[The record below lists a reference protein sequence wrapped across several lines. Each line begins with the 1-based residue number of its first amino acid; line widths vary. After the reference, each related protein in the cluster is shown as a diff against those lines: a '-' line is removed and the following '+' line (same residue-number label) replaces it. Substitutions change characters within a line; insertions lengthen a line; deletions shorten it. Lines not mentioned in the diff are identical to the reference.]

1 MSKVLIIADDLTGA
15 NANCALMKTIGL
27 RAASITGNNLKKLP
41 EDIDAVALSTDSRSM
56 EKEQAYKRVF
66 DKVKKYNDDRIDL
79 YSKRIDST
87 LRGNLGIELK
97 AYQDALETKTIGI
110 CVPSFPDSG
119 RIVVN
124 NYLYVN
130 GISLM
135 NTDAGKDPKISAVS
149 NLVTENFK
157 KDYDGQIIHIGIDEI
172 DNGIENIKN
181 LIIIN
186 KDKDL
191 IVFDAITNEQI
202 SLIAKASID
211 SQIDFISVDPG
222 PFTKEVTRL
231 LYQKESISTKALAV
245 IGSVTNVTINQMNE
259 LKNNYNH
266 YQIDVDASKLIE
278 VDKAIK
284 EIERAVEEA
293 SENLESYDLIIV
305 TTTPKDIKDRL
316 NLKEI
321 SENMSLSID
330 DLSLLI
336 SRGLAKIGKDLVSKE
351 DSISGIFSSGGDITV
366 ATVEELLSD
375 GIEIKEEI
383 QPLVAYGRMINGL
396 KPGLKIV
403 SKGGMVGNKNVMVE
417 CIQRILNEGE

>member
-27 RAASITGNNLKKLP
+27 RAASITGNNLEKLP
-41 EDIDAVALSTDSRSM
+41 DDIDVVALTTDSRAM
-56 EKEQAYKRVF
+56 EKGQAYKRVY
-66 DKVKKYNDDRIDL
+66 DKVKKYKDKSIDL

-87 LRGNLGIELK
+87 LRGNLGTELK
-97 AYQDALETKTIGI
+97 AYQDALEAKTIGI

-172 DNGIENIKN
+172 DKGIENIKN
-181 LIIIN
+181 LIIAN

-202 SLIAKASID
+202 SLIAKASIA

-259 LKNNYNH
+259 LKNNYNY
-266 YQIDVDASKLIE
+266 YQVDVDASKLIE
-278 VDKAIK
+278 IDKAIE

-293 SENLESYDLIIV
+293 SENLKNHDLIIV

-316 NLKEI
+316 DLNKI

-336 SRGLAKIGKDLVSKE
+336 SRGLAKIGKDLVTKE

-383 QPLVAYGRMINGL
+383 QPLVAYGRMIDGL

-417 CIQRILNEGE
+417 CVQRILNEGE

>member
-27 RAASITGNNLKKLP
+27 RAASITGNNLEKLP
-41 EDIDAVALSTDSRSM
+41 EDIDVVALTTDSRSM
-56 EKEQAYKRVF
+56 EKGQAYKRVH
-66 DKVKKYNDDRIDL
+66 DKVKKYKDKSIDL

-87 LRGNLGIELK
+87 LRGNLGTELK
-97 AYQDALETKTIGI
+97 AYQDALEAKTIGI

-172 DNGIENIKN
+172 DKGIENIKN
-181 LIIIN
+181 LIIAN

-202 SLIAKASID
+202 SLIAKASIA
-211 SQIDFISVDPG
+211 SQIDFISVDSG

-231 LYQKESISTKALAV
+231 LYQKESIRTKALAL

-259 LKNNYNH
+259 LKNDYNY
-266 YQIDVDASKLIE
+266 YQVDVDASKLIE
-278 VDKAIK
+278 IDKAIE
-284 EIERAVEEA
+284 EIESAVEEA
-293 SENLESYDLIIV
+293 TENLKNHDLIIV

-316 NLKEI
+316 DLNKI

-336 SRGLAKIGKDLVSKE
+336 SRGLAKIGKDLVTKE

-417 CIQRILNEGE
+417 CVQRILNEGE

>member
-66 DKVKKYNDDRIDL
+66 DKVKKYNDNRIDL

-87 LRGNLGIELK
+87 LRGNLGTELK
-97 AYQDALETKTIGI
+97 AYQNALETKTIGI

-135 NTDAGKDPKISAVS
+135 NTDAGRDPKISAVS

-172 DNGIENIKN
+172 DKGIENIKN
-181 LIIIN
+181 LIIAN

-259 LKNNYNH
+259 LKNNYNY
-266 YQIDVDASKLIE
+266 YQVDVDASKLIE
-278 VDKAIK
+278 IDKAIK

-293 SENLESYDLIIV
+293 SENLENYDLIIV

-351 DSISGIFSSGGDITV
+351 HSISGIFSSGGDITV

-417 CIQRILNEGE
+417 CVQRILNEGE

>member
-27 RAASITGNNLKKLP
+27 RAASITGNNLEKLP
-41 EDIDAVALSTDSRSM
+41 DDIDVVALTTDSRAM
-56 EKEQAYKRVF
+56 EKGQAYKRVY
-66 DKVKKYNDDRIDL
+66 DKVKKYKDKSIDL

-87 LRGNLGIELK
+87 LRGNLGTELK
-97 AYQDALETKTIGI
+97 AYQDALEAKTIGI

-172 DNGIENIKN
+172 DKGIENIKN
-181 LIIIN
+181 LIIAN

-202 SLIAKASID
+202 SLIAKASIA

-259 LKNNYNH
+259 LKNNYNY
-266 YQIDVDASKLIE
+266 YQVDVDASKLIE
-278 VDKAIK
+278 IDKAIE

-293 SENLESYDLIIV
+293 SENLKNHDLIIV

-316 NLKEI
+316 DLNKI

-336 SRGLAKIGKDLVSKE
+336 SRGLAKIGKDLVTKE

-417 CIQRILNEGE
+417 CVQRILNEGE

>member
-27 RAASITGNNLKKLP
+27 RAASITGNNLEKLP
-41 EDIDAVALSTDSRSM
+41 EDIDVVALTTDSRAM
-56 EKEQAYKRVF
+56 EKGQAYKRVY
-66 DKVKKYNDDRIDL
+66 DKVKKYKDKSIDL

-87 LRGNLGIELK
+87 LRGNLGTELK
-97 AYQDALETKTIGI
+97 AYQDALEAKTIGI

-172 DNGIENIKN
+172 DKGIDNIKN
-181 LIIIN
+181 LIIAN

-202 SLIAKASID
+202 FLIAKASIA

-231 LYQKESISTKALAV
+231 LYQKESIRTKALAL

-259 LKNNYNH
+259 LKNNYNY
-266 YQIDVDASKLIE
+266 YQVDVDASKLIE
-278 VDKAIK
+278 IDKAIE
-284 EIERAVEEA
+284 EIESAVEEA
-293 SENLESYDLIIV
+293 SENLKNHDLIIV

-316 NLKEI
+316 DLNKI

-336 SRGLAKIGKDLVSKE
+336 SRGLAKIGKDLVTKE

-417 CIQRILNEGE
+417 CVQRILNEGE

>member
-27 RAASITGNNLKKLP
+27 RGASITGNNLEKLP
-41 EDIDAVALSTDSRSM
+41 DDIDVVALTTDSRAM
-56 EKEQAYKRVF
+56 EKSQAYKRVY
-66 DKVKKYNDDRIDL
+66 DKVKKYKDKSIDL

-87 LRGNLGIELK
+87 LRGNLGTELK
-97 AYQDALETKTIGI
+97 AYQDALKAKTIGI

-172 DNGIENIKN
+172 DKGIENIKN
-181 LIIIN
+181 LIIAN

-202 SLIAKASID
+202 SLIAKASIA

-231 LYQKESISTKALAV
+231 LYQKESIRTKALAL

-259 LKNNYNH
+259 LKNDYNY
-266 YQIDVDASKLIE
+266 YQVDVDASKLIE
-278 VDKAIK
+278 IDKAIE

-293 SENLESYDLIIV
+293 SENLKNHDLIIV

-316 NLKEI
+316 DLNKI

-330 DLSLLI
+330 DLSILI
-336 SRGLAKIGKDLVSKE
+336 SRGLAKIGKDLVTKE

>member
-15 NANCALMKTIGL
+15 NANCALMKTVGL
-27 RAASITGNNLKKLP
+27 RAASITGNNLEKLP
-41 EDIDAVALSTDSRSM
+41 EDIDVVALTTDSRAM
-56 EKEQAYKRVF
+56 EKDQAYKRVY
-66 DKVKKYNDDRIDL
+66 DKVKKYNDDRIEL

-87 LRGNLGIELK
+87 LRGNLGTELK
-97 AYQDALETKTIGI
+97 AYQDALEAKTIGI

-130 GISLM
+130 GIPLM

-172 DNGIENIKN
+172 DKGIDNIKN
-181 LIIIN
+181 LIIAN

-202 SLIAKASID
+202 SLIAKASIA

-231 LYQKESISTKALAV
+231 LYQKESIRTKALAV
-245 IGSVTNVTINQMNE
+245 IGSVTKVTINQMNE
-259 LKNNYNH
+259 LKKNYNY
-266 YQIDVDASKLIE
+266 YQVDVNASKLIE
-278 VDKAIK
+278 IDKAIE
-284 EIERAVEEA
+284 EINRAVEEA
-293 SENLESYDLIIV
+293 SENLKNHDLMIV
-305 TTTPKDIKDRL
+305 TTTPKDINDRL
-316 NLKEI
+316 DLKKI

-336 SRGLAKIGKDLVSKE
+336 SRGLAKIGKDLVIKE

-417 CIQRILNEGE
+417 CVQRILNEGE

>member
-27 RAASITGNNLKKLP
+27 RAASITGNNLEKLP
-41 EDIDAVALSTDSRSM
+41 DDIDVVALTTDSRAM
-56 EKEQAYKRVF
+56 EKGQAYKRVF
-66 DKVKKYNDDRIDL
+66 DKVKRYKDKSIDL

-87 LRGNLGIELK
+87 LRGNLGTELK
-97 AYQDALETKTIGI
+97 AYQDALEAKTIGI

-124 NYLYVN
+124 NSLYVN

-172 DNGIENIKN
+172 DKGIENIKN
-181 LIIIN
+181 LIMAN

-202 SLIAKASID
+202 SLIAKASIA

-231 LYQKESISTKALAV
+231 LYQKESIRTKALAV

-259 LKNNYNH
+259 LKNDYNY
-266 YQIDVDASKLIE
+266 YQVDVDASKLIE
-278 VDKAIK
+278 IDKAIE
-284 EIERAVEEA
+284 EIESAVEEA
-293 SENLESYDLIIV
+293 SENLKNHDLIIV

-316 NLKEI
+316 DLNKI

-336 SRGLAKIGKDLVSKE
+336 SRGLAKIGKDLVTKE

-417 CIQRILNEGE
+417 CVQRILNEGE

>member
-27 RAASITGNNLKKLP
+27 RAASITGNNLEKLP
-41 EDIDAVALSTDSRSM
+41 DDIDVVALTTDSRAM
-56 EKEQAYKRVF
+56 EKGQAYKRVY
-66 DKVKKYNDDRIDL
+66 DKVKKYRDKSIDL

-87 LRGNLGIELK
+87 LRGNLGTELK
-97 AYQDALETKTIGI
+97 AYQDALEAKTIGI

-119 RIVVN
+119 RMVVN

-172 DNGIENIKN
+172 DKGIENIKN
-181 LIIIN
+181 LIIAN

-202 SLIAKASID
+202 SLIAKASIA
-211 SQIDFISVDPG
+211 SQIGFISVDPG

-231 LYQKESISTKALAV
+231 LYQKESIRTKALAV
-245 IGSVTNVTINQMNE
+245 IGSVTNVTINQMHE
-259 LKNNYNH
+259 LKNNYNY
-266 YQIDVDASKLIE
+266 YQVNVDASKLIE
-278 VDKAIK
+278 IDKAIE
-284 EIERAVEEA
+284 EIESAVEEA
-293 SENLESYDLIIV
+293 SENLKNHDLIIV

-316 NLKEI
+316 DLNKI
-321 SENMSLSID
+321 SENMFLSID

-336 SRGLAKIGKDLVSKE
+336 SRGLAKIGKDLVTKE

-417 CIQRILNEGE
+417 CVQRILNEGE

>member
-27 RAASITGNNLKKLP
+27 RAASITGNNLEKLP
-41 EDIDAVALSTDSRSM
+41 DDIDVVALTTDSRAM
-56 EKEQAYKRVF
+56 EKGQAYKRVY
-66 DKVKKYNDDRIDL
+66 DKVKKYKDKSIDL

-87 LRGNLGIELK
+87 LRGNLGTELK
-97 AYQDALETKTIGI
+97 AYQDALEAKTIGI

-157 KDYDGQIIHIGIDEI
+157 KDYYGQIIHIGIDEI
-172 DNGIENIKN
+172 DKGIENIKN
-181 LIIIN
+181 LIIAN

-202 SLIAKASID
+202 SLIAKASIE

-231 LYQKESISTKALAV
+231 LYQKESIKTKALAL

-259 LKNNYNH
+259 LKNNYNY
-266 YQIDVDASKLIE
+266 YQVDVDASKLIE
-278 VDKAIK
+278 IDKAIE
-284 EIERAVEEA
+284 EIESAVEEA
-293 SENLESYDLIIV
+293 SENLKNHDLIIV

-316 NLKEI
+316 DLNKI
-321 SENMSLSID
+321 SENMSISID

-336 SRGLAKIGKDLVSKE
+336 SRGLAKIGKDLVTKE

-417 CIQRILNEGE
+417 CVQRILNEGE

>member
-27 RAASITGNNLKKLP
+27 RAASITGNNLEKLP
-41 EDIDAVALSTDSRSM
+41 DDIDVVALTTDSRAM
-56 EKEQAYKRVF
+56 EKGQAYKRVY
-66 DKVKKYNDDRIDL
+66 DKVKKYKDKSIDL

-87 LRGNLGIELK
+87 LRGNLGTELK
-97 AYQDALETKTIGI
+97 AYQDALEAKTIGI

-172 DNGIENIKN
+172 DKGIDNIKN
-181 LIIIN
+181 LIIAN

-202 SLIAKASID
+202 SLIAKASIA

-231 LYQKESISTKALAV
+231 LYQKESIRTKALAL

-259 LKNNYNH
+259 LKNNYNY
-266 YQIDVDASKLIE
+266 YQVDVDASKLIE
-278 VDKAIK
+278 IDKAIE

-293 SENLESYDLIIV
+293 SENLKNHDLIIV

-316 NLKEI
+316 DLNKI

-336 SRGLAKIGKDLVSKE
+336 SRGLAKIGKDLVTKE

-383 QPLVAYGRMINGL
+383 QPLVAYGRMIDGL

-417 CIQRILNEGE
+417 CVQRILNEGE

>member
-27 RAASITGNNLKKLP
+27 RAASITGDNLEKLP
-41 EDIDAVALSTDSRSM
+41 EDIDVVALTTDSRAM
-56 EKEQAYKRVF
+56 EKGQAYKRVY
-66 DKVKKYNDDRIDL
+66 DKVKKYKDKSIDL

-87 LRGNLGIELK
+87 LRGNLGTELK
-97 AYQDALETKTIGI
+97 AYQDALESKTIGI

-172 DNGIENIKN
+172 DKGIENIKN
-181 LIIIN
+181 LIIAN
-186 KDKDL
+186 KYKDL

-202 SLIAKASID
+202 SLIAKASIA

-259 LKNNYNH
+259 LKNNYNY
-266 YQIDVDASKLIE
+266 YQVDVDASKLIE
-278 VDKAIK
+278 IEKAIE
-284 EIERAVEEA
+284 EIESAVEEA
-293 SENLESYDLIIV
+293 SENLKNHDLIIV

-316 NLKEI
+316 DLNKI

-336 SRGLAKIGKDLVSKE
+336 SRGLAKIGKDLVTKE

-383 QPLVAYGRMINGL
+383 QPLVAYGRMISGL

-417 CIQRILNEGE
+417 CVQIILNEGE

>member
-181 LIIIN
+181 LIIVN

-266 YQIDVDASKLIE
+266 YQVDVDASKLIE

>member
-27 RAASITGNNLKKLP
+27 RAASITGNNLEKLP
-41 EDIDAVALSTDSRSM
+41 DDIDVVALTTNSRAM
-56 EKEQAYKRVF
+56 EKGQAYKRVY
-66 DKVKKYNDDRIDL
+66 DKVKRYKDKSIDL

-87 LRGNLGIELK
+87 LRGNLGTELK
-97 AYQDALETKTIGI
+97 AYQDALEAKTIGI

-172 DNGIENIKN
+172 DKGIENIKN
-181 LIIIN
+181 LIIAN

-202 SLIAKASID
+202 SLIAKASIA

-231 LYQKESISTKALAV
+231 LYQKESIRTKALAL

-259 LKNNYNH
+259 LKNNYNY
-266 YQIDVDASKLIE
+266 YQVDVDASKLIE
-278 VDKAIK
+278 IDKAIE
-284 EIERAVEEA
+284 EIESAVEEA
-293 SENLESYDLIIV
+293 SENLKNHDLIIV

-316 NLKEI
+316 DLNKI
-321 SENMSLSID
+321 SENMSISID

-336 SRGLAKIGKDLVSKE
+336 SRGLAKIGKDLVTKE

-417 CIQRILNEGE
+417 CVQRILNEGE

>member
-266 YQIDVDASKLIE
+266 
-278 VDKAIK
+278 
-284 EIERAVEEA
+284 
-293 SENLESYDLIIV
+293 
-305 TTTPKDIKDRL
+305 
-316 NLKEI
+316 
-321 SENMSLSID
+321 
-330 DLSLLI
+330 
-336 SRGLAKIGKDLVSKE
+336 
-351 DSISGIFSSGGDITV
+351 
-366 ATVEELLSD
+366 
-375 GIEIKEEI
+375 
-383 QPLVAYGRMINGL
+383 
-396 KPGLKIV
+396 
-403 SKGGMVGNKNVMVE
+403 
-417 CIQRILNEGE
+417 

>member
-27 RAASITGNNLKKLP
+27 RAASITGNNLEKLP
-41 EDIDAVALSTDSRSM
+41 DDIDVVALTTDSRAM
-56 EKEQAYKRVF
+56 EKDQAYKRVY
-66 DKVKKYNDDRIDL
+66 DKVKKYKDKNIDL

-87 LRGNLGIELK
+87 LRGNLGTELK
-97 AYQDALETKTIGI
+97 AYQDALEAKTIGI

-172 DNGIENIKN
+172 DKGIENIKN
-181 LIIIN
+181 LIIAN

-202 SLIAKASID
+202 SLIAKASIA

-231 LYQKESISTKALAV
+231 LYQKESIRTKALAV

-259 LKNNYNH
+259 LKNNYNY
-266 YQIDVDASKLIE
+266 YQVDVDASKLIE
-278 VDKAIK
+278 IDKAIE
-284 EIERAVEEA
+284 EIESAVEEA
-293 SENLESYDLIIV
+293 SENLKNHDLIIV

-316 NLKEI
+316 DLNKI
-321 SENMSLSID
+321 SENMSISID

-336 SRGLAKIGKDLVSKE
+336 SRGLAKIGKDLVTKE

-417 CIQRILNEGE
+417 CVQRILNEGE

>member
-27 RAASITGNNLKKLP
+27 RAASITGNNLEKLP
-41 EDIDAVALSTDSRSM
+41 EDIDVVALTTDSRAM
-56 EKEQAYKRVF
+56 EKGQAYKRVY
-66 DKVKKYNDDRIDL
+66 DKVKKYKDKSIDL

-87 LRGNLGIELK
+87 LRGNLGTELK
-97 AYQDALETKTIGI
+97 AYQDALEAKTIGI

-172 DNGIENIKN
+172 DKGIDNIKN
-181 LIIIN
+181 LIIAN

-202 SLIAKASID
+202 SLIAKASIA

-231 LYQKESISTKALAV
+231 LYQKESIRTKALAL

-259 LKNNYNH
+259 LKNNYNY
-266 YQIDVDASKLIE
+266 YQVDVDASKLIE
-278 VDKAIK
+278 IDKAIE

-293 SENLESYDLIIV
+293 SENLKNHDLIIV

-316 NLKEI
+316 DLNKI

-336 SRGLAKIGKDLVSKE
+336 SRGLAKIGKDLVTKE

-383 QPLVAYGRMINGL
+383 QPLVAYGRMIDGL

-417 CIQRILNEGE
+417 CVQRILNEGE